1 MTDVVIVSA
10 VRTALGRL
18 GGALKDVQPEEL
30 ARVVITAAVERA
42 GVEPANVDEVVM
54 GQTKQSADA
63 ANLARVA
70 ALKAGF
76 PVEVPAYTVMRQC
89 GSGLQAVGNALQA
102 IRAGD
107 AEIVVAGGVES
118 MSLAPYYLRGAR
130 FGFTSGNAVVVDPNT
145 ESQPRSQPYEVY
157 GDLTMGLTA
166 ENLAEQYDITREEQ
180 DAFALRSQER
190 AFAAIEAGRFDDEIV
205 PVTVPARKA
214 PPMDF
219 AVDEYPRRT
228 SLEQLAAL
236 RPYFKEGGTVTAG
249 NSSGRND
256 GAACLVLMSA
266 EAARARGI
274 APLATVRGHAV
285 AGVDPRYMGIGPVPA
300 SRKALER
307 AGLTLADIG
316 LVEVNEAFAAQT
328 IACVRELD
336 LDEETLNVNGG
347 AIALGHPLG
356 ASGARILTTLLHE
369 MRKRCT
375 RYGLAGICIAGGQGM
390 ATVVEL
396 ESLANHNGLTRT
408 HDQQGESNDRSGR

>member
-10 VRTALGRL
+10 VRTAIGRL
-18 GGALKDVQPEEL
+18 GGALKDVPPEEL
-30 ARVVITAAVERA
+30 TRVVISAAVERA
-42 GVEPANVDEVVM
+42 GVEPASVDEVVI

-63 ANLARVA
+63 ANIARVA

-130 FGFTSGNAVVVDPNT
+130 FGLVSGNSVVVDPNT

-166 ENLAEQYDITREEQ
+166 ENVAELYGVSRRDQ
-180 DAFALRSQER
+180 DACALRSQER
-190 AFAAIEAGRFDDEIV
+190 AFAAIESGRFDDEIV
-205 PVTVPARKA
+205 PVDVPARRG
-214 PPMDF
+214 PPKVF
-219 AVDEYPRRT
+219 AVDEYPRHT
-228 SLEQLAAL
+228 SMEQLAAL
-236 RPYFKEGGTVTAG
+236 PAVFKKGGSVTAG
-249 NSSGRND
+249 NASGRND

-266 EAARARGI
+266 EAAKKRGVT
-274 APLATVRGHAV
+274 PLATIRGHAV

-300 SRKALER
+300 SRRALKR
-307 AGLTLADIG
+307 AGFALAEIG
-316 LVEVNEAFAAQT
+316 LVEINEAFAAQT
-328 IACVRELD
+328 IACVRELG
-336 LDEETLNVNGG
+336 LDEDIVNVNGG

-356 ASGARILTTLLHE
+356 CSGARILTTLLHE
-369 MRKRCT
+369 MRKRGT

-390 ATVVEL
+390 ATIIET
-396 ESLANHNGLTRT
+396 AG
-408 HDQQGESNDRSGR
+408 

>member
-18 GGALKDVQPEEL
+18 GGALKDVQPEDL
-30 ARVVITAAVERA
+30 AQVVIAAAVERA
-42 GVEPANVDEVVM
+42 GVEPAEVDEVVM

-130 FGFTSGNAVVVDPNT
+130 FGFRLGNSVLVDPNT
-145 ESQPRSQPYEVY
+145 ESQPRSQPHEVY

-166 ENLAEQYDITREEQ
+166 ENLVERYGITREEQ

-190 AFAAIEAGRFDDEIV
+190 AFAAIDAGRFDDEIV
-205 PVTVPARKA
+205 PVPVPAGKGA
-214 PPMDF
+214 ATVF
-219 AVDEYPRRT
+219 AVDEYPRHT

-236 RPYFKEGGTVTAG
+236 RAVLQGRRQRHPRQLVRPQRRRRLPGADVGGGRAG
-249 NSSGRND
+249 ARRRAARDHPRPRGRRRRPAVHGHRARPRLAR
-256 GAACLVLMSA
+256 GARAGRPDPRGHRPRRDQRGVRRADDRLRARAGPRRGDPQRERRRHRPRAPPGLLRRPHPHHPASTRCASVARATGWPASA
-266 EAARARGI
+266 SPAARAW
-274 APLATVRGHAV
+274 
-285 AGVDPRYMGIGPVPA
+285 PRS
-300 SRKALER
+300 SRPPGSR
-307 AGLTLADIG
+307 
-316 LVEVNEAFAAQT
+316 EA
-328 IACVRELD
+328 
-336 LDEETLNVNGG
+336 
-347 AIALGHPLG
+347 HP
-356 ASGARILTTLLHE
+356 T
-369 MRKRCT
+369 
-375 RYGLAGICIAGGQGM
+375 
-390 ATVVEL
+390 
-396 ESLANHNGLTRT
+396 
-408 HDQQGESNDRSGR
+408 

>member
-18 GGALKDVQPEEL
+18 GGALKDVQPEDL
-30 ARVVITAAVERA
+30 AQVVITAAVERA
-42 GVEPANVDEVVM
+42 GIEPASVDEVVM

-107 AEIVVAGGVES
+107 AEIVVAGGAES

-130 FGFTSGNAVVVDPNT
+130 FGFRLGNSVLVDPNT

-166 ENLAEQYDITREEQ
+166 ENLVERYGITREEQ

-190 AFAAIEAGRFDDEIV
+190 AFAAIAAGRFEDEIV
-205 PVTVPARKA
+205 PVEVPARKGPA
-214 PPMDF
+214 TVF

-236 RPYFKEGGTVTAG
+236 EPFFKEGGSVSPG

-266 EAARARGI
+266 DAARARGI
-274 APLATVRGHAV
+274 EPLATVRAHAV

-307 AGLTLADIG
+307 AGLTLDDIG
-316 LVEVNEAFAAQT
+316 LVEINEAFAAQT
-328 IACVRELD
+328 IACVRELG
-336 LDEETLNVNGG
+336 LDEDTLNVNGG

-356 ASGARILTTLLHE
+356 CSGARILTTLLHE
-369 MRKRCT
+369 MRKRGT
-375 RYGLAGICIAGGQGM
+375 RFGLAGICIAGGQGM
-390 ATVVEL
+390 ATIIET
-396 ESLANHNGLTRT
+396 AG
-408 HDQQGESNDRSGR
+408 

>member
-18 GGALKDVQPEEL
+18 GGALKDVPPEEL
-30 ARVVITAAVERA
+30 ASVVIAAAVERA
-42 GVEPANVDEVVM
+42 GVEPADVDEVVI

-107 AEIVVAGGVES
+107 ADIVAAGGAES

-130 FGFTSGNAVVVDPNT
+130 FGFISGNTVVVDPNT

-157 GDLTMGLTA
+157 GDLTMGVTA
-166 ENLAEQYDITREEQ
+166 ENLAERDGITREEQ
-180 DAFALRSQER
+180 DAYALRSQER
-190 AFAAIEAGRFDDEIV
+190 AFAAIEAGRFEDEVV
-205 PVTVPARKA
+205 PVEVPQKKGPSAV
-214 PPMDF
+214 F
-219 AVDEYPRRT
+219 AVDEYPRHT
-228 SLEQLAAL
+228 SLEKLAAL
-236 RPYFKEGGTVTAG
+236 KPFVKEGGTVTAG

-266 EAARARGI
+266 DAARARGI
-274 APLATVRGHAV
+274 EPLATVRAHAV
-285 AGVDPRYMGIGPVPA
+285 AGVDPRFMGMGPVPA

-307 AGLTLADIG
+307 AGLTLSDIG
-316 LVEVNEAFAAQT
+316 LVEINEAFAAQT
-328 IACVRELD
+328 IACVRGLG
-336 LDEETLNVNGG
+336 LDEDTLNVNGG

-356 ASGARILTTLLHE
+356 SSGARILTTLLHE
-369 MRKRCT
+369 MRKRGT

-390 ATVVEL
+390 ATIVET
-396 ESLANHNGLTRT
+396 AG
-408 HDQQGESNDRSGR
+408 

>member
-30 ARVVITAAVERA
+30 ASVVIAAAAERA
-42 GVEPANVDEVVM
+42 GVEPAAVDEVII
-54 GQTKQSADA
+54 GQAKQSADA

-70 ALKAGF
+70 ALRAGF

-130 FGFTSGNAVVVDPNT
+130 FGFLSGNAVVVDSNT

-166 ENLAEQYDITREEQ
+166 ENLAERFGITREEQ
-180 DAFALRSQER
+180 DAYAVRSQER
-190 AFAAIEAGRFDDEIV
+190 AFAAIETGRFEDEIV
-205 PVTVPARKA
+205 PVDVPVRRDSPEA
-214 PPMDF
+214 F
-219 AVDEYPRRT
+219 AVDEYPRHT
-228 SLEQLAAL
+228 SLERLAAL
-236 RPYFKEGGTVTAG
+236 PAIFKEGGSVTAG
-249 NSSGRND
+249 NASGRND

-266 EAARARGI
+266 EVARARGI
-274 APLATVRGHAV
+274 APLATVRAHAV
-285 AGVDPRYMGIGPVPA
+285 AGVDPRLMGIGPVPA
-300 SRKALER
+300 TRKALER

-316 LVEVNEAFAAQT
+316 LVEINEAFAAQT
-328 IACVRELD
+328 IACARELG
-336 LDEETLNVNGG
+336 LDQETLNVNGG

-356 ASGARILTTLLHE
+356 CSGARILTTLLHE
-369 MRKRCT
+369 MRKRGT
-375 RYGLAGICIAGGQGM
+375 RFGLAGICIAGGQGM
-390 ATVVEL
+390 AMIVEL
-396 ESLANHNGLTRT
+396 PDFGPKSL
-408 HDQQGESNDRSGR
+408 